1 MDDADKIV
9 NKIFSWMDLQKD
21 SVDKLNELA
30 SELEEQQKTIN
41 VTKVV
46 GSSVSVGGAAAM
58 TVAGV
63 VSVLTGG
70 LSIPLLAG
78 TGAVA
83 SGLGLATSVGS
94 DVVGAVLSSRTMKEA
109 QNISKSLDD
118 LTAEITALMESL
130 LTKATGRQQR
140 GKNVSPEEYVKEAI
154 LRAMAKRK
162 GLILKEKDSL
172 IKLLSQLPL
181 EKIFKNDAESDLLKK
196 STTEVPLL
204 SDFVTGLVSEK
215 LMKNKV
221 SKANSLGLKASTTAV
236 GKVSIRKP
244 LQWAGLRNMLDQ
256 SMFVFPEP
264 LIRALNNILRCELTF
279 QYKIISVQ

>member
-140 GKNVSPEEYVKEAI
+140 GKNVSSEEYVKEAI

-221 SKANSLGLKASTTAV
+221 SKANSLGLKAV
-236 GKVSIRKP
+236 GKVSIRQP

-279 QYKIISVQ
+279 QYKLISVQ

>member
-109 QNISKSLDD
+109 QNISKSLD
-118 LTAEITALMESL
+118 EITALMESL

-236 GKVSIRKP
+236 GKVSIRHP

-279 QYKIISVQ
+279 QYKLISVQ

>member
-46 GSSVSVGGAAAM
+46 GGSVSVGGAAAM

-94 DVVGAVLSSRTMKEA
+94 DVVGAVLSSRTMEEA

-162 GLILKEKDSL
+162 GLI
-172 IKLLSQLPL
+172 
-181 EKIFKNDAESDLLKK
+181 
-196 STTEVPLL
+196 
-204 SDFVTGLVSEK
+204 
-215 LMKNKV
+215 
-221 SKANSLGLKASTTAV
+221 
-236 GKVSIRKP
+236 
-244 LQWAGLRNMLDQ
+244 
-256 SMFVFPEP
+256 
-264 LIRALNNILRCELTF
+264 
-279 QYKIISVQ
+279 

>member
-109 QNISKSLDD
+109 QNISKSLD
-118 LTAEITALMESL
+118 EITALMESL

-236 GKVSIRKP
+236 GKVSIRQP

>member
-94 DVVGAVLSSRTMKEA
+94 DVVGAVLSSRTMEEA

-130 LTKATGRQQR
+130 LTKAAGRQQR

-204 SDFVTGLVSEK
+204 SDFVKGLVSEK

-236 GKVSIRKP
+236 GKVSIRQP
-244 LQWAGLRNMLDQ
+244 LQWAGLRNTLDQ
-256 SMFVFPEP
+256 SMFVFLEP
-264 LIRALNNILRCELTF
+264 LIRALNILRCELTF

>member
-94 DVVGAVLSSRTMKEA
+94 DVVGAVLSSRTMEEA

-130 LTKATGRQQR
+130 LTKAAGRQQR
-140 GKNVSPEEYVKEAI
+140 GKKCFSRRICEGGDLESNGQTQGFDI
-154 LRAMAKRK
+154 K
-162 GLILKEKDSL
+162 GEGQFNQAVIS
-172 IKLLSQLPL
+172 
-181 EKIFKNDAESDLLKK
+181 A
-196 STTEVPLL
+196 
-204 SDFVTGLVSEK
+204 
-215 LMKNKV
+215 
-221 SKANSLGLKASTTAV
+221 AS
-236 GKVSIRKP
+236 
-244 LQWAGLRNMLDQ
+244 
-256 SMFVFPEP
+256 
-264 LIRALNNILRCELTF
+264 
-279 QYKIISVQ
+279 

>member
-109 QNISKSLDD
+109 QNISKSLD
-118 LTAEITALMESL
+118 EITALMESL

-154 LRAMAKRK
+154 LRAMAKCK

-236 GKVSIRKP
+236 GKVSIRQP

-279 QYKIISVQ
+279 QYKLISVQ

>member
-109 QNISKSLDD
+109 QNISKSLD
-118 LTAEITALMESL
+118 EITALMESL

-236 GKVSIRKP
+236 GKVSIRQP

-279 QYKIISVQ
+279 QYKLISVQ

>member
-21 SVDKLNELA
+21 SIDKLNELA

-83 SGLGLATSVGS
+83 SGLGLVTSVGS
-94 DVVGAVLSSRTMKEA
+94 DVVGAVLSSRTMEEA
-109 QNISKSLDD
+109 KTISKGLDD

-130 LTKATGRQQR
+130 LTKTTGKQR
-140 GKNVSPEEYVKEAI
+140 GKNVSPEEYVKEAT
-154 LRAMAKRK
+154 LRAMAKCK

-215 LMKNKV
+215 LMNY

-236 GKVSIRKP
+236 GKVSIRQP
-244 LQWAGLRNMLDQ
+244 LQWAGLRNTLNQ

>member
-236 GKVSIRKP
+236 GKVSIRQP

-264 LIRALNNILRCELTF
+264 LIRALNNIL
-279 QYKIISVQ
+279 

>member
-94 DVVGAVLSSRTMKEA
+94 DVVGAVLSSRTMEEA

-130 LTKATGRQQR
+130 LTKAAGRQQR

-204 SDFVTGLVSEK
+204 SDFVKGLVSEK

-236 GKVSIRKP
+236 GKVSIRQP
-244 LQWAGLRNMLDQ
+244 LQWAGLRNTLDQ

>member
-130 LTKATGRQQR
+130 LTKAAGRQQR

-204 SDFVTGLVSEK
+204 SDFVKGLVSEK

-236 GKVSIRKP
+236 GKVSIRQP
-244 LQWAGLRNMLDQ
+244 LQWAGLRNTLDQ
-256 SMFVFPEP
+256 SMFVFLEP
-264 LIRALNNILRCELTF
+264 LIRALNILRCELTF

>member
-21 SVDKLNELA
+21 SIDKLNELA
-30 SELEEQQKTIN
+30 TELEEQQKTIN

-70 LSIPLLAG
+70 LPIPLLAG

-94 DVVGAVLSSRTMKEA
+94 DVVGAVLSSRTMEEA
-109 QNISKSLDD
+109 QNISKRLDD

-130 LTKATGRQQR
+130 LTKATGKQR

-154 LRAMAKRK
+154 LRAMAKCK

-181 EKIFKNDAESDLLKK
+181 EKIFKNDVESDLLKK

-215 LMKNKV
+215 LMKYRVN
-221 SKANSLGLKASTTAV
+221 KANSLGLKASTTAV
-236 GKVSIRKP
+236 GKVSIRQP
-244 LQWAGLRNMLDQ
+244 LQWAGLRNTLDQ

>member
-94 DVVGAVLSSRTMKEA
+94 DVVGAVLSSRTMEEA

-130 LTKATGRQQR
+130 LTKAAGRQQR

-204 SDFVTGLVSEK
+204 SDFVKGLVSEK

-236 GKVSIRKP
+236 GKVSITQP
-244 LQWAGLRNMLDQ
+244 LKWVGLRNTLDQ
-256 SMFVFPEP
+256 SMFVFLEP
-264 LIRALNNILRCELTF
+264 LIRALNILRCELTF